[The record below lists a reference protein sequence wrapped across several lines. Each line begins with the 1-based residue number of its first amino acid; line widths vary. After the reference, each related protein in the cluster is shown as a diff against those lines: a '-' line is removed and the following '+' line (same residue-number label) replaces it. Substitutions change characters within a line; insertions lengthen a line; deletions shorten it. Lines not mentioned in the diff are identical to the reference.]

1 MDLFYSMLIYLY
13 YFGRPVVLLAGLILS
28 IIIICTKDRMTKL
41 LGIWLIVSDIG
52 GLLGSVYV
60 LMIRF
65 ISRTEIAGRLSTF
78 NTMVTAFLGIVGA
91 VIFALYA
98 IKKYGF
104 KLYWAIIMIAGSSSI
119 GVLLRL
125 VLSKALTIK
134 DFTSA
139 VQYNYILAVITA
151 IPSLVVAVIW
161 FIVFFKNKYK
171 EKELKLLWLMPLYTL
186 ASYALNFIVNLYSFI
201 YAAKDAS
208 LAQEQQMIVLLSES
222 VVSMVISL
230 LFNIYILVKGRKAS
244 EDSKLIIVDD

>member
-1 MDLFYSMLIYLY
+1 M
-13 YFGRPVVLLAGLILS
+13 
-28 IIIICTKDRMTKL
+28 
-41 LGIWLIVSDIG
+41 
-52 GLLGSVYV
+52 
-60 LMIRF
+60 
-65 ISRTEIAGRLSTF
+65 
-78 NTMVTAFLGIVGA
+78 
-91 VIFALYA
+91 
-98 IKKYGF
+98 
-104 KLYWAIIMIAGSSSI
+104 
-119 GVLLRL
+119 RL

-208 LAQEQQMIVLLSES
+208 LAQEQQTIVLLSES

-244 EDSKLIIVDD
+244 EDNKLIIVDD